1 MAVSNARGEI
11 AVIGAGSWGTALCF
25 VLADA
30 GWKVR
35 LWARRREIA
44 QGIQRQ
50 RRNPQYL
57 PEFEL
62 PPAVQATDDLSTAV
76 GGAEMVALAVPSDG
90 LSEICKRLGGSLAED
105 QGIVSAAKGLEHQ
118 TGRRLS
124 EVIAEKLRQGRQGRI
139 AVLSGPNLAPEVA
152 ARVATASV
160 AACRDAGFAAAVQAA
175 FSTRFFRVYTNPDVV
190 GVELGGALKN
200 IIAIAAGACDG
211 LGFGDNTKAALL
223 TRGLAEITRFGVA
236 LGARA
241 ETFRGLSGV
250 GDLVAT
256 CAGRK
261 SRNHRVGYE
270 LAQGRRLPEILADMI
285 QVAEGV
291 ETTRAAHRLA
301 QQVGVEMPITAAV
314 HAVLFE
320 SLSPKEAV
328 RSLMTRSWR
337 DELEG

>member
-1 MAVSNARGEI
+1 VTDARGDI

-44 QGIQRQ
+44 ESVQRH
-50 RRNPQYL
+50 RRNPRYL
-57 PEFEL
+57 SEFEL
-62 PPAVQATDDLSTAV
+62 PPAVHATDDLATAV
-76 GGAEMVALAVPSDG
+76 SGAKMLVLAVPSDG
-90 LSEICKRLGGSLAED
+90 LPETCQGLAAFLSAE
-105 QGIVSAAKGLEHQ
+105 QRVVSAAKGLEHN

-124 EVIAEKLRQGRQGRI
+124 ELIAQRLGRGRSGGI

-160 AACRDAGFAAAVQAA
+160 AACADSDLAAAVQAA
-175 FSTRFFRVYTNPDVV
+175 FSTPLFRVYTNSDVV

-223 TRGLAEITRFGVA
+223 TRGLAEITRLGVA

-241 ETFRGLSGV
+241 ETFHGLSGV

-270 LAQGRRLPEILADMI
+270 LAQGRALPEILADMTQI
-285 QVAEGV
+285 AEGI

-301 QQVGVEMPITAAV
+301 RQAGVDLPITTAV

-320 SLSPKEAV
+320 GVTPKDAV
-328 RSLMTRSWR
+328 RALMSRSWR
-337 DELEG
+337 DELDG